1 MGPLFRVKPS
11 ARLRA
16 AVLALGTAP
25 LALEP
30 AIAAQ
35 ETPPSDVA
43 PTLLMGAP
51 LAAPSPYH
59 IQKLGN
65 QGIKLT
71 SKNAENSYAITV
83 LGSNTEAANTPVGVD
98 AWQKSV
104 GVEVQGKLGSFVKTD
119 FSTRFTELES
129 SYDFGPHGAQSADAL
144 GIDRRGLE
152 EFSLTTRFLGDRV
165 SVTSSRRESEYD
177 GLDPALTGRGGAS
190 ELEKFNAWVWRSDRS
205 SLSIEGVS
213 SRVDSG
219 FQNLMQTTQTRSE
232 ESQQLKSKFS
242 YGRAGFFVGH
252 RDALSLS
259 PDNGTAL
266 SRQSDI
272 ETGASLGLSDLR
284 KGPLLYLLPDSVW
297 VSTNRG
303 SVVQGD
309 ALAYEARPMEK
320 SSVGMTRAW
329 GYGSVNM
336 SYWQSAVEA
345 PASIADEQ
353 WRSRGMDVGGTLRS
367 GRLSMSG
374 NVSFYTADTIAAL
387 NSSAESNVNGSLFL
401 TYSRAA
407 WPKLSAGVTNYE
419 YQAAFLNYG
428 GLEQS
433 NLMRYEVGVD
443 STPLLSAWRDPGAQL
458 KFIASYQD
466 NSSRS
471 QWSQTDT
478 ATGMQNV
485 FFGFKFTRSLLP

>member
-1 MGPLFRVKPS
+1 VGPLFRVKPS

-16 AVLALGTAP
+16 AVLALGTTP
-25 LALEP
+25 LALGS
-30 AIAAQ
+30 AAAAE
-35 ETPPSDVA
+35 ETPSSEIA
-43 PTLLMGAP
+43 STLLMGAP
-51 LAAPSPYH
+51 LAAPSPYQV
-59 IQKLGN
+59 QKVGN
-65 QGIKLT
+65 QGVKLT

-83 LGSNTEAANTPVGVD
+83 LGSNTQTANTPVGMES
-98 AWQKSV
+98 WQKSV
-104 GVEVQGKLGSFVKTD
+104 GVQVQGKLGSFVKTD
-119 FSTRFTELES
+119 FTTRFTELES
-129 SYDFGPHGAQSADAL
+129 SYDFGPFGPRSANAL
-144 GIDRRGLE
+144 GVDRRGLE
-152 EFSLTTRFLGDRV
+152 EFSLTTQFLGDRV
-165 SVTSSRRESEYD
+165 SVTSARRASDYG
-177 GLDPALTGRGGAS
+177 GLDPALTGRGGVY
-190 ELEKFNAWVWRSDRS
+190 EQEKFNAWVWRSDRS
-205 SLSIEGVS
+205 SLSVEGTS

-219 FQNLMQTTQTRSE
+219 FQNLMQAMQTKSE
-232 ESQQLKSKFS
+232 ESQQIKSKFS

-252 RDALSLS
+252 RDAASLS
-259 PDNGTAL
+259 PDTGIAL
-266 SRQSDI
+266 QRQSDI
-272 ETGASLGLSDLR
+272 ETGASLRLSDLR

-309 ALAYEARPMEK
+309 PLAYEARPLEK

-336 SYWQSAVEA
+336 NYWQSAVDT
-345 PASIADEQ
+345 PAIADEQ
-353 WRSRGMDVGGTLRS
+353 WRSHGMDVGGTLRS

-374 NVSFYTADTIAAL
+374 NVSFYTADTMAAL
-387 NSSAESNVNGSLFL
+387 GSSAESNVNGYMFL

-471 QWSQTDT
+471 QWSQADT
-478 ATGMQNV
+478 TTAMQNV

>member
-1 MGPLFRVKPS
+1 MVRVKWS

-16 AVLALGTAP
+16 AALALGTAP
-25 LALEP
+25 LAFGP
-30 AIAAQ
+30 AIGA
-35 ETPPSDVA
+35 EEKPSSEIA
-43 PTLLMGAP
+43 TTLLMGAP
-51 LAAPSPYH
+51 IAAPLPYQV
-59 IQKLGN
+59 QKVGN

-83 LGSNTEAANTPVGVD
+83 LGSNAEAANTPVGVE

-104 GVEVQGKLGSFVKTD
+104 GVEVQGKLGSFLRTNM
-119 FSTRFTELES
+119 STRFTELES
-129 SYDFGPHGAQSADAL
+129 SYDFGPHGPQSASAL
-144 GIDRRGLE
+144 GVDRRGLE
-152 EFSLTTRFLGDRV
+152 EFSLTTQFLGDRV
-165 SVTSSRRESEYD
+165 SVTSARRASDYG
-177 GLDPALTGRGGAS
+177 GLDPALSGRGGVY
-190 ELEKFNAWVWRSDRS
+190 EQEKFNAWVWRSDRS
-205 SLSIEGVS
+205 SLSVEGTS

-219 FQNLMQTTQTRSE
+219 FQNLMQAMQTKSE
-232 ESQQLKSKFS
+232 ESQQIKSKFS

-252 RDALSLS
+252 RDAASLS
-259 PDNGTAL
+259 PETGIAL
-266 SRQSDI
+266 QRQSDI

-284 KGPLLYLLPDSVW
+284 KGPVLFLLPDSVW

-309 ALAYEARPMEK
+309 DPLAYEARPLEK

-336 SYWQSAVEA
+336 SYWQSAVDA
-345 PASIADEQ
+345 PAIADER
-353 WRSRGMDVGGTLRS
+353 WSSHGMDVGGTLHS
-367 GRLSMSG
+367 GHLSMSG
-374 NVSFYTADTIAAL
+374 NLSFYTADTMAAL
-387 NSSAESNVNGSLFL
+387 NSSAESNVNGSVFL

-407 WPKLSAGVTNYE
+407 WPKLSAGVSNYG
-419 YQAAFLNYG
+419 YQAAFFNYG

-433 NLMRYEVGVD
+433 NWMRYEVGVD

-466 NSSRS
+466 ANSRS
-471 QWSQTDT
+471 QWAQADT

>member
-1 MGPLFRVKPS
+1 
-11 ARLRA
+11 
-16 AVLALGTAP
+16 
-25 LALEP
+25 
-30 AIAAQ
+30 
-35 ETPPSDVA
+35 
-43 PTLLMGAP
+43 MGAP
-51 LAAPSPYH
+51 LAAPSPYQV
-59 IQKLGN
+59 QKVGN
-65 QGIKLT
+65 QGVKLT

-83 LGSNTEAANTPVGVD
+83 LGSNAETANTPVGMES
-98 AWQKSV
+98 WQKSL

-119 FSTRFTELES
+119 FSSRFTELEN
-129 SYDFGPHGAQSADAL
+129 SYDFGPFGPRSANAL
-144 GIDRRGLE
+144 GVDRRGLE
-152 EFSLTTRFLGDRV
+152 EFSLTTQFLGDRV
-165 SVTSSRRESEYD
+165 SVTSARRASDYG
-177 GLDPALTGRGGAS
+177 GLDPALTGRGGVY
-190 ELEKFNAWVWRSDRS
+190 EQEKFNAWVWRSDRS
-205 SLSIEGVS
+205 SLSVEGAS

-219 FQNLMQTTQTRSE
+219 FQNLMQAMQTRAE
-232 ESQQLKSKFS
+232 ESQQIKSKFS

-252 RDALSLS
+252 RDAASLS
-259 PDNGTAL
+259 PDTGVAL

-272 ETGASLGLSDLR
+272 ETGASLRLSDLR

-309 ALAYEARPMEK
+309 PLAYEARPLEK

-336 SYWQSAVEA
+336 NYWQSSVDA
-345 PASIADEQ
+345 PAAIADER
-353 WRSRGMDVGGTLRS
+353 WRSHGMDVGGTLSS

-374 NVSFYTADTIAAL
+374 NVSFYTADTMAAL
-387 NSSAESNVNGSLFL
+387 NNSAESNVNGSVFL

-443 STPLLSAWRDPGAQL
+443 STPLLSTWRDPGAQL

-466 NSSRS
+466 SNSRS
-471 QWSQTDT
+471 QWAQADT